1 MSSITG
7 LKKGTFTSVDN
18 QGEFRLGDTL
28 DSGTAGQAL
37 LSGGVQQPTS
47 WGTPSGT
54 IANAL
59 TAGANVTYSSG
70 NPTWDGSIADTI
82 NSTDTNTL
90 YYAGAGMGLAG
101 VIFNTDNDGTTINNS
116 GGTGTQNQVLKVP
129 NDLTA
134 GTGIQFVGGS
144 GPVASYNGDD
154 ATTIN
159 CTITDTTYQGGD
171 NITIDIFT
179 APDTIDL
186 DKTLTDMTSIQ
197 FNNTGT
203 STSIVGSNYYMQ
215 PRTTCTYLDLSST
228 TNNILPPN
236 VFDVAGDLR
245 MSIEMGNF
253 LPNDDSSYYN
263 LGVEDDYT
271 TAIHGT
277 IRPLTSSLEACGY
290 FIIPNGFTAT
300 ACRID
305 LNNSVG
311 TPVARTIVVENV
323 VTYGSTGFTSVGS
336 GTTGAEFS
344 FISNMNGVSNQIML
358 IKIYTAS
365 TSDHIRGGY
374 IKLIKN

>member
-344 FISNMNGVSNQIML
+344 FTSNMNGVSNQIML

>member
-311 TPVARTIVVENV
+311 TPVGRTIVVESV

>member
-134 GTGIQFVGGS
+134 GTGIQLVGGS

-344 FISNMNGVSNQIML
+344 FTSNMNGVSNQIML

>member
-171 NITIDIFT
+171 NITIDT
-179 APDTIDL
+179 TTNPDTIDL

-263 LGVEDDYT
+263 IGVEDDYT

-277 IRPLTSSLEACGY
+277 IRPLTSSLEVCGY

-311 TPVARTIVVENV
+311 TPVGRTIVVESV

-344 FISNMNGVSNQIML
+344 FISNMNGVSDQIML

>member
-47 WGTPSGT
+47 WGTPAGT

-134 GTGIQFVGGS
+134 GTGIQLVGGS

-179 APDTIDL
+179 AP
-186 DKTLTDMTSIQ
+186 
-197 FNNTGT
+197 
-203 STSIVGSNYYMQ
+203 
-215 PRTTCTYLDLSST
+215 
-228 TNNILPPN
+228 
-236 VFDVAGDLR
+236 
-245 MSIEMGNF
+245 
-253 LPNDDSSYYN
+253 
-263 LGVEDDYT
+263 
-271 TAIHGT
+271 
-277 IRPLTSSLEACGY
+277 
-290 FIIPNGFTAT
+290 
-300 ACRID
+300 
-305 LNNSVG
+305 
-311 TPVARTIVVENV
+311 
-323 VTYGSTGFTSVGS
+323 
-336 GTTGAEFS
+336 
-344 FISNMNGVSNQIML
+344 
-358 IKIYTAS
+358 
-365 TSDHIRGGY
+365 
-374 IKLIKN
+374 

>member
-7 LKKGTFTSVDN
+7 LRRGTFTSVNN

-28 DSGTAGQAL
+28 DSGNVGETI
-37 LSGGVQQPTS
+37 LSGGADQPTS
-47 WGTPSGT
+47 WGTPAAT

-59 TAGANVTYSSG
+59 TAGANVTYTSG

-171 NITIDIFT
+171 NITIDT
-179 APDTIDL
+179 TTNPDTIDL
-186 DKTLTDMTSIQ
+186 DKTIVDQTSIQ
-197 FNNTGT
+197 FNNAGV
-203 STSIVGSNYYMQ
+203 STSIIGSNYYMQ
-215 PRTTCTYLDLSST
+215 PRTFCSYLDLSST
-228 TNNILPPN
+228 TNNILPAN

-245 MSIEMGNF
+245 MSIELGNF
-253 LPNDDSSYYN
+253 LPNDDSTYYN
-263 LGVEDDYT
+263 IGVEDDYT
-271 TAIHGT
+271 SAIHGT

-305 LNNSVG
+305 LNNSFG
-311 TPVARTIVVENV
+311 TPISRSIVVESV
-323 VTYGSTGFTSVGS
+323 VTYGSTGYTSLGS
-336 GTTGAEFS
+336 GYTGAEFS
-344 FISNMNGVSNQIML
+344 FTSNLNGVSDQIML
-358 IKIYTAS
+358 IKVYTAA
-365 TSDHIRGGY
+365 TTDHIRGGY
-374 IKLIKN
+374 IKLTKN

>member
-47 WGTPSGT
+47 WGTPAGT

-134 GTGIQFVGGS
+134 GTNIQFVGTS
-144 GPVASYNGDD
+144 GPTASYNGDD

-311 TPVARTIVVENV
+311 TPVGRTIVVESV

-344 FISNMNGVSNQIML
+344 FTSNMNGVSNQIML

>member
-47 WGTPSGT
+47 WGTPAGT

-134 GTGIQFVGGS
+134 GTGIQLVGGS

-344 FISNMNGVSNQIML
+344 FTSNMNGVSNQIML

>member
-47 WGTPSGT
+47 WGTPAGT

-134 GTGIQFVGGS
+134 GTGIQLVGGS

-290 FIIPNGFTAT
+290 FIIPNGFTAS

-305 LNNSVG
+305 LNNSFG
-311 TPVARTIVVENV
+311 TPISRTIVIESV
-323 VTYGSTGFTSVGS
+323 VTYGSTGYTSLGS
-336 GTTGAEFS
+336 WTTGSEFS
-344 FISNMNGVSNQIML
+344 LTTNMIGVSDQIML
-358 IKIYTAS
+358 IKVYTAS
-365 TSDHIRGGY
+365 TSDHIRVGY